1 MWQVCMWLKTMAI
14 YVTNLNHVIEGKMN
28 HLWLTSHVTTSL
40 VGHHLTTSFWMNGR
54 PSCHLT
60 IHPATTTNH
69 LTMHLTGH
77 LTSPILHGHS
87 TDGPVFETT
96 DLTKNLTQSSAG
108 LHPTVEPRMHQH
120 LTAHYLSQSRPHDQK
135 HLTICLIAIPTPP
148 HHTSHMTKELT
159 AVANHSSRLSLRLD
173 WLALDCFLVSTRHL
187 SWMLLQTVTNSNTT
201 NMYIHE
207 PKTIWSIQGTRS
219 WLDWIGPALQTTSSS
234 AERHQHLASVPTW
247 AVKAGFDEY
256 HMTYWLSSLDLG
268 LGF

>member
-1 MWQVCMWLKTMAI
+1 MCQVCMWLKTMAI

-40 VGHHLTTSFWMNGR
+40 VHHLTTSFWMNGH
-54 PSCHLT
+54 SSHLT

-77 LTSPILHGHS
+77 LTSPIVQSHS
-87 TDGPVFETT
+87 TDGPVFEMT

-108 LHPTVEPRMHQH
+108 LHPTVETRMHQD

-159 AVANHSSRLSLRLD
+159 AVVNHSSWLSLRC
-173 WLALDCFLVSTRHL
+173 WLFLVLVSIRHL
-187 SWMLLQTVTNSNTT
+187 RMLLQTVTNSKKN

-207 PKTIWSIQGTRS
+207 PKTIWSIQGTKS
-219 WLDWIGPALQTTSSS
+219 WLGWICPALQTTSSS
-234 AERHQHLASVPTW
+234 AERHQHLASSPTW
-247 AVKAGFDEY
+247 AVKAL
-256 HMTYWLSSLDLG
+256 MNTTWLIDWAHLTLD
-268 LGF
+268 